1 MSRFF
6 IFTHLGMI
14 GNFLQKSENLMQKH
28 KPLPVCIDCSN
39 INPAWDLS
47 GGSPHGVE
55 NQPGTNSRDR
65 THFG

>member
-6 IFTHLGMI
+6 IFTHLSI
-14 GNFLQKSENLMQKH
+14 IRNSLQESENLMQKH
-28 KPLPVCIDCSN
+28 KLLPVCIDCSN